1 MIPIFLAQQR
11 STTDD
16 GSMMSGVTS
25 FIDQILS
32 AIGLNIGNALPN
44 ILWAIF
50 ALIIGW
56 LVAIVARG
64 FTKKMLEQ
72 TEIDNKIAQW
82 FTGGKKEDLDIEI
95 WVAETVYWLII
106 LFTIVAVLQTLK
118 LDAVSTPLN
127 SLLGQIT
134 SFLPKIAG
142 AGILLAVAWLFATL
156 SKVILIRALTSFGLD
171 QKLEQQI
178 SDPAQTQEFSL
189 SETLGN
195 AIYWFIFLLFL
206 PSILST
212 LELQGTL
219 VPVQSLL
226 NDILG
231 VLPNI
236 LGAVLIGTAGWV
248 IAQIVKR
255 VVTNLL
261 MVTGINK
268 IGEKFGLTGT
278 GERQSLSQLLG
289 NLVYILILIPTAIT
303 ALDKLQIQAISQPAI
318 SMLNQVLNILP
329 QLFAASII
337 LILAYIAGQYIAELV
352 TNILTSVG
360 FNDVFKWLG
369 LTKTKSASLDTVT
382 PEEEGATVIQLET
395 DKQEKTPSELVGII
409 VLVAIM
415 LVATLTSVDI
425 LKIPALTNVIEVIL
439 KLAGQVLIA
448 LIVFAIGL
456 FLANKAFEFI
466 TNSGTRQSKILGHT
480 ARISIVT
487 LVSAMALQQMGIAPN
502 IVNLAFGL
510 LVGGIAVAIALAFG
524 LGGRDVAGEQLREWL
539 NAFKED
545 K

>member
-1 MIPIFLAQQR
+1 MIPIFLAQQQ
-11 STTDD
+11 SINND
-16 GSMMSGVTS
+16 GSMMSGFTS

-50 ALIIGW
+50 ALVIGW
-56 LVAIVARG
+56 LIAIIARG
-64 FTKKMLEQ
+64 FIKKVLEQ
-72 TEIDNKIAQW
+72 TDIDNKIAQW
-82 FTGGKKEDLDIEI
+82 FTGGKTDVDIET
-95 WVAETVYWLII
+95 WVAETVYWLVI

-127 SLLGQIT
+127 NLLAQIT
-134 SFLPKIAG
+134 TFLPKIAG
-142 AGILLAVAWLFATL
+142 AVILLAVAWLFATL
-156 SKVILIRALTSFGLD
+156 SKIVLIRTLTSFGLD

-178 SDPAQTQEFSL
+178 SDPEETKEFSL

-195 AIYWFIFLLFL
+195 ALYWFIFLLFL

-219 VPVQSLL
+219 VPVQSLV
-226 NDILG
+226 NQILG
-231 VLPNI
+231 ILPNI

-268 IGEKFGLTGT
+268 VGEKFGLTGT
-278 GERQSLSQLLG
+278 GERQSLAQVLG

-329 QLFAASII
+329 QLFSASII

-352 TNILTSVG
+352 TNILTSIG
-360 FNDVFKWLG
+360 FNDVFNWLG
-369 LTKTKSASLDTVT
+369 LSKPKSKSLETLT
-382 PEEEGATVIQLET
+382 PEEEGGTVIQVET
-395 DKQEKTPSELVGII
+395 EKQEKTPSELLGII
-409 VLVAIM
+409 ALVAIM
-415 LVATLTSVDI
+415 LVATLTAVDI
-425 LKIPALTNVIEVIL
+425 LKIEALTNVIKVIL
-439 KLAGQVLIA
+439 QIAGQVLVA

-480 ARISIVT
+480 ARISIIT

-524 LGGRDVAGEQLREWL
+524 LGGREVAGEQLREWL
-539 NAFKED
+539 NALKED
-545 K
+545 Q